1 MRITV
6 SKLLATAALVLLC
19 VACTKPE
26 PPDKEQPV
34 EPQADATDT
43 TGG

>member
-6 SKLLATAALVLLC
+6 SKSLAIAACLLLC

-34 EPQADATDT
+34 EPQADATAP